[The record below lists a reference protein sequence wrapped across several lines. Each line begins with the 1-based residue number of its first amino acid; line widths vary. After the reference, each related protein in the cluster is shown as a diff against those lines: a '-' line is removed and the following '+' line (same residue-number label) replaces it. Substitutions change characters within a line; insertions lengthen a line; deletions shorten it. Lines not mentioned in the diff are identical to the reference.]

1 MNNKTM
7 KKWFS
12 MFALFLLAGFS
23 SASAQQLVI
32 DDVQLKAGETAEL
45 KVKLVSGAKT
55 VYGFQ
60 TDIVLPEAL
69 MMEVA
74 PKGVAASMADD
85 TDAAFSV
92 NQQADGAYRIAAF
105 SLGGA
110 AFKPETAVATF
121 TVKAAD
127 DFSNVNGNYEGITLK
142 NTKFTIDAKE
152 GVEINGTTTGNVVD
166 AGLYTYPVRPVTIGF
181 EDTPSVPAGIV
192 TYAADREGLQV
203 SGMQPV
209 RGWTAASNGDARAA
223 GVFEAGSAT
232 SFLGSTGF
240 YAPATNPEGLT
251 PNMLG
256 ILAVWT
262 ATAQYKQN
270 VFLKAGEYYMT
281 VNVYNAG
288 GTTAIAKNLIGFVAE
303 DGTEYFAE
311 TTEYPVGEWKTEQ
324 IRIVLPEDTYGAFS
338 LGYTAQDA
346 SKTDMPHLFFDG
358 VNLSNE
364 IFPNNFR
371 TYILKAKRGIL
382 SVRST
387 GVTIANCETN
397 SYNIYQAGEGSE
409 FAVVTYN
416 EKTYLYSVADKKF
429 VKEVDGGALS
439 LTNYDPQPFAI
450 SEWPSGGYHF
460 TFGPNTLNINGN
472 APYGYV
478 INSWANADDGNIVQV
493 ESVGDFDPTEA
504 LAILAAPEATPA
516 AAPVAVTNIAGLSNS
531 KAYVLYGVRSYYWG
545 VTDQTVVSNR
555 SYIPNE
561 EKEQFAV
568 LQSSGNYYLYSIGA
582 KKFLGVDKNDADGN
596 RNFILTDEPQVV
608 EITET
613 GNADYPFYFRFGE
626 GWVVNYNGS
635 SVTSHHVINTWSSM
649 DDGNRYAIREVADF
663 DASAVMAL
671 LPQELGDGDYVFQ
684 NCETGQFLFG
694 ANDWNT
700 KASLIPFSQHLT
712 LHKLED
718 GRFNIESQQNNGGE
732 SYWVGWGD
740 INAKNSIF
748 VDCDIARAI
757 AFTIEPVGEG
767 IYSMMTDTNLFLAS
781 EEGTTVVAM
790 IEDGAAEAAK
800 WRIVPATMASLAA
813 ATEENPVNATFLI
826 KAAGFD
832 RSNRNAAAWTMT
844 ASNQNLC
851 GGTNENKVAESW
863 HSTFELKQTIANAP
877 KGVYRL
883 SANAFYR
890 DDSNGA
896 LTKLPV
902 LYANEFESE
911 FPQVEDGTLPDGRKY
926 RDQGVLQMGDASNW
940 FFAGQ
945 YPVAPVFFELAA
957 DGDITVGVK
966 YDQPEQ
972 LWAIWDNFNLVYYGP
987 DADITSVQIE
997 GRDAILD
1004 ELYDKAVD
1012 LADDGYPE
1020 EITIALGHAIET
1032 ADDVKALVPPTKEA
1046 YDKAIAELQ
1055 EAIAAADAYTFPAT
1069 EMSVDFNFVCGEF
1082 YQGAAQSV
1090 DVAAILAELGVPSLD
1105 AVVIAAV
1112 QPDGTYDT
1120 NYKLGTTD
1128 GWRNAEGAWQGWGAD
1143 ARFYVKA
1150 DFTLP
1155 ENQLYEVGGMD
1166 GQNLTPATYVAT
1178 YSFKAGKREVLLKV
1192 NVIFAEKVLTEQEQY
1207 DLALAEIKD
1216 GTTYRIFTEV
1226 DGVKYYLN
1234 DDGALTAELDEAG
1247 VFKFEKVAGV
1257 QWENGFWLKSSN
1269 CFSNPSNADS
1279 FNTGSLNKYT
1289 SARRSDWEAQVFF
1302 NDGNGMYAVRS
1313 TNAAYAT
1320 SSWGLLGSAY
1330 WAVYE
1335 GEEGPTAGY
1344 SYDKANIWQ
1353 IEEYVDER
1361 LAAFEMVQA
1370 WPYLFQ
1376 DKLGLVKDA
1385 EYYISN
1391 AKDPE
1396 EGSYEALLD
1405 NDYTTFFH
1413 SSWHASMDP
1422 GEDHYLEAEMTGFV
1436 DEFYFYF
1443 KKRSQN
1449 NNNRPTQIVVSASKN
1464 GTDYVEVATIEEGL
1478 PTEEGVIFYQSDDIK
1493 LDGAYK
1499 YIRFTV
1505 PSTNNGATTGEHVF
1519 FTFSEFYILKP
1530 SDLITAASEYYG
1542 IASYKDLQPSDV
1554 EAIKALDKQIKSI
1567 GDGING
1573 VNAGFNF
1580 DDNAVYDLSGRK
1592 VQKAQKGIYIVNGK
1606 KVMVK

>member
-69 MMEVA
+69 TMEVA

-85 TDAAFSV
+85 TDPAFSV

-121 TVKAAD
+121 TVKAAE

-142 NTKFTIDAKE
+142 NTKFTIDSKE

-223 GVFEAGSAT
+223 GVFDAGSAT

-240 YAPATNPEGLT
+240 YAPATNPDGLT
-251 PNMLG
+251 PKMLG

-270 VFLKAGEYYMT
+270 VFLKAGEYYLT
-281 VNVYNAG
+281 INVYNAG
-288 GTTAIAKNLIGFVAE
+288 GTTALAKNLIGFVAE

-324 IRIVLPEDTYGAFS
+324 IRIVLPQDTYGAFS

-358 VNLSNE
+358 VNFSNE

-371 TYILKAKRGIL
+371 AYHFKSQRGSL
-382 SVRST
+382 GVRST
-387 GVTIANCETN
+387 LVTVSNGDAAQ
-397 SYNIYQAGEGSE
+397 YGIYAAEVTD
-409 FAVVTYN
+409 FAVVTYDN
-416 EKTYLYSVADKKF
+416 KTYLYSINDKKF
-429 VKEVDGGALS
+429 VKEVVSNALVT
-439 LTNYDPQPFAI
+439 TNYDPQPFTI
-450 SEWPSGGYHF
+450 SEWPAGGYHF
-460 TFGPNTLNINGN
+460 TFGTNTLNINGN
-472 APYGYV
+472 NRGGYV
-478 INSWANADDGNIVQV
+478 INSWAYADAGNQIQV

-504 LAILAAPEATPA
+504 LSILAAPEATPA
-516 AAPVAVTNIAGLSNS
+516 VTATPVTGLAGLSNA
-531 KAYVLYGVRSYYWG
+531 KAYVINGVRSLYWG
-545 VTDQTVVSNR
+545 VTDKTVTCNPVLL
-555 SYIPNE
+555 PNE

-568 LQSSGNYYLYSIGA
+568 LQAGGNYYLYSIAA
-582 KKFLGVDKNDADGN
+582 KKFLARAEDGH
-596 RNFILTDEPQVV
+596 FALTAEPAVV
-608 EITET
+608 EIVET
-613 GNADYPFYFRFGE
+613 GNADYPFLFRYDTYTVNFNGTAAASKHIID
-626 GWVVNYNGS
+626 GW
-635 SVTSHHVINTWSSM
+635 NTQ
-649 DDGNRYAIREVADF
+649 DDGNRYAISEVGDF
-663 DASAVMAL
+663 DASDVMAL

-700 KASLIPFSQHLT
+700 KASLIPFSQYLT

-718 GRFNIESQQNNGGE
+718 GRFNIESQQSNGGE

-767 IYSMMTDTNLFLAS
+767 IYSMMTDTDLFLAS

-832 RSNRNAAAWTMT
+832 RNNRNAGAWTMT

-926 RDQGVLQMGDASNW
+926 RDQGVLQMSDASNW

-945 YPVAPVFFELAA
+945 YPVAPIFFELAA

-1055 EAIAAADAYTFPAT
+1055 EAIAAADAYIFPAT
-1069 EMSVDFNFVCGEF
+1069 EMNVDIKLACGGGYE
-1082 YQGAAQSV
+1082 GVSESV
-1090 DVAAILAELGVPSLD
+1090 DVAAILAELGAPSLD
-1105 AVVIAAV
+1105 KVVIAAV
-1112 QPDGTYDT
+1112 QPDGTYDLSY
-1120 NYKLGTTD
+1120 NLGPTD
-1128 GWRNAEGAWQGWGAD
+1128 GWRNAEGGWQAWTGNVD
-1143 ARFYVKA
+1143 DPHFFYVKA
-1150 DFTLP
+1150 DFTRA
-1155 ENQLYEVGGMD
+1155 ENQLYEIGGYPGKTD
-1166 GQNLTPATYVAT
+1166 EPATFTAV
-1178 YSFKAGKREVLLKV
+1178 YSFKYAKAEVLLKV
-1192 NVIFAEKVLTEQEQY
+1192 NVIYSAPTMESMY
-1207 DLALAEIKD
+1207 ADALEEIEDGANYLISTIVD
-1216 GTTYRIFTEV
+1216 GT
-1226 DGVKYYLN
+1226 KYYL
-1234 DDGALTAELDEAG
+1234 TAAG
-1247 VFKFEKVAGV
+1247 TLSADKAVAGQFTFAKASAASH
-1257 QWENGFWLKSSN
+1257 QWEYGFKLSSQDN
-1269 CFSNPSNADS
+1269 KRFSNPYTTTEAALTNGGL
-1279 FNTGSLNKYT
+1279 NTSTNN
-1289 SARRSDWEAQVFF
+1289 RDDWEAQVFF
-1302 NDGNGMYAVRS
+1302 LNSDGLYAVRS
-1313 TNAAYAT
+1313 TNAPYNNETSGWNWIGNTYWTVNEGPLAEYSWEPQFVWNLEKNVIIDVVANLVVNGNVVATETVQMAVNNAPLAPASFVDQYHGLYSFQADVDVVAESTTEINFTPVWGGLFQISSSYASARWYKMNIRT
-1320 SSWGLLGSAY
+1320 SYWVSWDESEPYYPTTDKDLNAEASH
-1330 WAVYE
+1330 WAFLPVE
-1335 GEEGPTAGY
+1335 GEPFQFYIINQEAGSSESLSVDGENVVIRPQMTA
-1344 SYDKANIWQ
+1344 W
-1353 IEEYVDER
+1353 E
-1361 LAAFEMVQA
+1361 
-1370 WPYLFQ
+1370 LF
-1376 DKLGLVKDA
+1376 G
-1385 EYYISN
+1385 N
-1391 AKDPE
+1391 N
-1396 EGSYEALLD
+1396 G
-1405 NDYTTFFH
+1405 
-1413 SSWHASMDP
+1413 
-1422 GEDHYLEAEMTGFV
+1422 GFV
-1436 DEFYFYF
+1436 MRPVGGGENDWVN
-1443 KKRSQN
+1443 QN
-1449 NNNRPTQIVVSASKN
+1449 GGASGPLQFWHSAN
-1464 GTDYVEVATIEEGL
+1464 GRTDDGSTFRIE
-1478 PTEEGVIFYQSDDIK
+1478 PVI
-1493 LDGAYK
+1493 
-1499 YIRFTV
+1499 
-1505 PSTNNGATTGEHVF
+1505 P
-1519 FTFSEFYILKP
+1519 
-1530 SDLITAASEYYG
+1530 
-1542 IASYKDLQPSDV
+1542 
-1554 EAIKALDKQIKSI
+1554 
-1567 GDGING
+1567 DGIYELSETPSFEQG
-1573 VNAGFNF
+1573 VA
-1580 DDNAVYDLSGRK
+1580 YDLNGRK
-1592 VQKAQKGIYIVNGK
+1592 VVKMQVGGIYIVNGK

>member
-45 KVKLVSGAKT
+45 KVKLASGAIT

-69 MMEVA
+69 TMEVA

-85 TDAAFSV
+85 TDPAFSV

-121 TVKAAD
+121 TVKAAE
-127 DFSNVNGNYEGITLK
+127 DFSNVNGAYVGIALK
-142 NTKFTIDAKE
+142 NTKYTVDS
-152 GVEINGTTTGNVVD
+152 NGTEVAGATTGNVVD

-223 GVFEAGSAT
+223 GVFDAGSAT

-240 YAPATNPEGLT
+240 YAPATNPDGLT
-251 PNMLG
+251 PKMLG

-311 TTEYPVGEWKTEQ
+311 TTEYPVGAWTTEQ

-358 VNLSNE
+358 VNFSNE

-371 TYILKAKRGIL
+371 AYHFKSQRGSL
-382 SVRST
+382 GVRST
-387 GVTIANCETN
+387 LVTVANGDAAQ
-397 SYNIYQAGEGSE
+397 YGIYAAEVTD
-409 FAVVTYN
+409 FAVVTYDN
-416 EKTYLYSVADKKF
+416 KTYLYSINDKKF
-429 VKEVDGGALS
+429 VKEVVSNALVT
-439 LTNYDPQPFAI
+439 TNYDPQPFTI
-450 SEWPSGGYHF
+450 SEWPAGGYHF
-460 TFGPNTLNINGN
+460 TFGTNTLNINGN
-472 APYGYV
+472 NRGGYV
-478 INSWANADDGNIVQV
+478 INSWANADAGNQIQV

-516 AAPVAVTNIAGLSNS
+516 VTTTPVAGLAGLSNT
-531 KAYVLYGVRSYYWG
+531 KAYVINGVRSLYWG
-545 VTDQTVVSNR
+545 VTDKTVTCNPVLL
-555 SYIPNE
+555 PNE

-568 LQSSGNYYLYSIGA
+568 LQAGGNYYLYSIAA
-582 KKFLGVDKNDADGN
+582 KKFLARAEDGH
-596 RNFILTDEPQVV
+596 FALTAEPAVV
-608 EITET
+608 EIVET
-613 GNADYPFYFRFGE
+613 GNADYPFLFKYDTYTVNFNGTAAASKHIID
-626 GWVVNYNGS
+626 GWS
-635 SVTSHHVINTWSSM
+635 AQ
-649 DDGNRYAIREVADF
+649 DDGNRYAISEVGDF
-663 DASAVMAL
+663 DASDVMAL

-832 RSNRNAAAWTMT
+832 RNNRNAAAWTMT

-1055 EAIAAADAYTFPAT
+1055 EAIAAADAYIFPAT
-1069 EMSVDFNFVCGEF
+1069 EMNVDIKLACGGGYE
-1082 YQGAAQSV
+1082 GVSASV
-1090 DVAAILAELGVPSLD
+1090 DVAAILAELGVTSLD
-1105 AVVIAAV
+1105 GVVIAAV

-1120 NYKLGTTD
+1120 NYSLGPTD
-1128 GWRNAEGAWQGWGAD
+1128 GWRNAEGGWQAWTGNVD
-1143 ARFYVKA
+1143 DPHFFYVKA
-1150 DFTLP
+1150 DFNQA
-1155 ENQLYEVGGMD
+1155 ENQLYEIGGYPGKTD
-1166 GQNLTPATYVAT
+1166 EPSTFTAV
-1178 YSFKAGKREVLLKV
+1178 YSFKYAKAEVLLKV
-1192 NVIFAEKVLTEQEQY
+1192 NVIYSAPTMESMYADALEQIEDGANY
-1207 DLALAEIKD
+1207 LISTVVD
-1216 GTTYRIFTEV
+1216 GT
-1226 DGVKYYLN
+1226 KYYL
-1234 DDGALTAELDEAG
+1234 TAAG
-1247 VFKFEKVAGV
+1247 TLSADKAVAGQFTFAKASAASH
-1257 QWENGFWLKSSN
+1257 QWEYGFKLSSQEN
-1269 CFSNPSNADS
+1269 KRFSNPYTTTEAALTN
-1279 FNTGSLNKYT
+1279 GSLNT
-1289 SARRSDWEAQVFF
+1289 STNNRDDWEAQVFF
-1302 NDGNGMYAVRS
+1302 LNSEGLYAVRS
-1313 TNAAYAT
+1313 TNAPYNNETSGWNWIGNTYWTANEGPLAEYSWEPQFIWNLEKNVIIDVVANLVVNGNVIATETVQMAVDNAPLAPASFVDQYHGLYTFQADVDVVAESTTEINFTPVWGGLFQISSSYASARWYKMNIRT
-1320 SSWGLLGSAY
+1320 SYWVSWDESEPYYPTTDKDLNAEASH
-1330 WAVYE
+1330 WAFLPVE
-1335 GEEGPTAGY
+1335 GEPFQFYIINQEAGSSESLSVDGENVVIRPQMTA
-1344 SYDKANIWQ
+1344 W
-1353 IEEYVDER
+1353 E
-1361 LAAFEMVQA
+1361 
-1370 WPYLFQ
+1370 LF
-1376 DKLGLVKDA
+1376 G
-1385 EYYISN
+1385 N
-1391 AKDPE
+1391 N
-1396 EGSYEALLD
+1396 G
-1405 NDYTTFFH
+1405 
-1413 SSWHASMDP
+1413 
-1422 GEDHYLEAEMTGFV
+1422 GFV
-1436 DEFYFYF
+1436 MRPVGGGENDWVN
-1443 KKRSQN
+1443 QN
-1449 NNNRPTQIVVSASKN
+1449 GGASGPLQFWHSAN
-1464 GTDYVEVATIEEGL
+1464 GRTDDGSTFRIE
-1478 PTEEGVIFYQSDDIK
+1478 PVI
-1493 LDGAYK
+1493 
-1499 YIRFTV
+1499 
-1505 PSTNNGATTGEHVF
+1505 P
-1519 FTFSEFYILKP
+1519 
-1530 SDLITAASEYYG
+1530 
-1542 IASYKDLQPSDV
+1542 
-1554 EAIKALDKQIKSI
+1554 
-1567 GDGING
+1567 DGIYELSETPSFEQG
-1573 VNAGFNF
+1573 VA
-1580 DDNAVYDLSGRK
+1580 YDLNGRK
-1592 VQKAQKGIYIVNGK
+1592 VVKMQVGGIYIVNGK
-1606 KVMVK
+1606 KVLVK

>member
-45 KVKLVSGAKT
+45 KVKLASGAIT

-69 MMEVA
+69 TMEVA

-85 TDAAFSV
+85 TDPAFSV

-121 TVKAAD
+121 TVKAAE
-127 DFSNVNGNYEGITLK
+127 DFSNVNGAYVGIALK
-142 NTKFTIDAKE
+142 NTKYTVDS
-152 GVEINGTTTGNVVD
+152 NGTEVAGATTGNVVD

-223 GVFEAGSAT
+223 GVFDAGSAT

-240 YAPATNPEGLT
+240 YAPATNPDGLT
-251 PNMLG
+251 PKMLG

-311 TTEYPVGEWKTEQ
+311 TTEYPVGAWTTEQ

-358 VNLSNE
+358 VNFSNE

-371 TYILKAKRGIL
+371 AYHFKSQRGSL
-382 SVRST
+382 GVRST
-387 GVTIANCETN
+387 LVTVANGDAAQ
-397 SYNIYQAGEGSE
+397 YGIYAAEVTD
-409 FAVVTYN
+409 FAVVTYDN
-416 EKTYLYSVADKKF
+416 KTYLYSINDKKF
-429 VKEVDGGALS
+429 VKEVVSNALVT
-439 LTNYDPQPFAI
+439 TNYDPQPFTI
-450 SEWPSGGYHF
+450 SEWPAGGYHF
-460 TFGPNTLNINGN
+460 TFGTNTLNINGN
-472 APYGYV
+472 NRGGYV
-478 INSWANADDGNIVQV
+478 INSWANADAGNQIQV

-516 AAPVAVTNIAGLSNS
+516 VTTTPVAGLAGLSNT
-531 KAYVLYGVRSYYWG
+531 KAYVINGVRSLYWG
-545 VTDQTVVSNR
+545 VTDKTVTCNPVLL
-555 SYIPNE
+555 PNE

-568 LQSSGNYYLYSIGA
+568 LQAGGNYYLYSIAA
-582 KKFLGVDKNDADGN
+582 KKFLARAEDGH
-596 RNFILTDEPQVV
+596 FALTAEPAVV
-608 EITET
+608 EIVET
-613 GNADYPFYFRFGE
+613 GNADYPFLFKYDTYTVNFNGTAAASKHIID
-626 GWVVNYNGS
+626 GWS
-635 SVTSHHVINTWSSM
+635 AQ
-649 DDGNRYAIREVADF
+649 DDGNRYAISEVGDF
-663 DASAVMAL
+663 DASDVMAL

-767 IYSMMTDTNLFLAS
+767 IYSMMTDTDLFLAS

-832 RSNRNAAAWTMT
+832 RNNRNAAAWTMT

-1055 EAIAAADAYTFPAT
+1055 EAIAAADAYVFPAT
-1069 EMSVDFNFVCGEF
+1069 EMNVDFNFVCGEF

-1120 NYKLGTTD
+1120 NYSLGTTD

-1155 ENQLYEVGGMD
+1155 ENQLYEVGGMEN
-1166 GQNLTPATYVAT
+1166 QNLTPATYVAT
-1178 YSFKAGKREVLLKV
+1178 YSFKAGKREVILKV

-1226 DGVKYYLN
+1226 GGVKYYLN
-1234 DDGALTAELDEAG
+1234 EDGALTAELDDAG

-1302 NDGNGMYAVRS
+1302 NDGNGNYAVRS

-1370 WPYLFQ
+1370 WPALLQ
-1376 DKLGLVKDA
+1376 EKLGLVTDA
-1385 EYYISN
+1385 EYYTSN

-1449 NNNRPTQIVVSASKN
+1449 NNNRPTKIVVSASKN

-1478 PTEEGVIFYQSDDIK
+1478 PTEEGVIFYQSEDFK

-1542 IASYKDLQPSDV
+1542 IASYKDLTPSDV
-1554 EAIKALDKQIKSI
+1554 EAIEALDKQIKSI

>member
-45 KVKLVSGAKT
+45 KVKLASGAIT

-69 MMEVA
+69 TMEVA

-85 TDAAFSV
+85 TDPAFSV

-121 TVKAAD
+121 TVKAAE
-127 DFSNVNGNYEGITLK
+127 DFSNVNGAYVGIALK
-142 NTKFTIDAKE
+142 NTKYTVDS
-152 GVEINGTTTGNVVD
+152 NGTEVAGATTGNVVD

-223 GVFEAGSAT
+223 GVFDAGSAT

-240 YAPATNPEGLT
+240 YAPATNPDGLT
-251 PNMLG
+251 PKMLG

-311 TTEYPVGEWKTEQ
+311 TTEYPVGAWTTEQ

-358 VNLSNE
+358 VNFSNE

-371 TYILKAKRGIL
+371 AYHFKSQRGSL
-382 SVRST
+382 GVRST
-387 GVTIANCETN
+387 LVTVTN
-397 SYNIYQAGEGSE
+397 GDAAQYGIYAAEVTD
-409 FAVVTYN
+409 FAVVTYDN
-416 EKTYLYSVADKKF
+416 KTYLYSINDKKF
-429 VKEVDGGALS
+429 VKEVVSNALVT
-439 LTNYDPQPFAI
+439 TNYDPQPFTI
-450 SEWPSGGYHF
+450 SEWPAGGYHF
-460 TFGPNTLNINGN
+460 IFGGNTLNINNSNRG
-472 APYGYV
+472 GYV
-478 INSWANADDGNIVQV
+478 INSWAYADAGNQIQV

-516 AAPVAVTNIAGLSNS
+516 VTTTPVAGLAGLSNT
-531 KAYVLYGVRSYYWG
+531 KAYVINGVRSLYWG
-545 VTDQTVVSNR
+545 VTDKTVTCNPVLL
-555 SYIPNE
+555 PNE

-568 LQSSGNYYLYSIGA
+568 LQAGGNYYLYSIAA
-582 KKFLGVDKNDADGN
+582 KKFLARAEDGH
-596 RNFILTDEPQVV
+596 FALTAEPAVV
-608 EITET
+608 EIVET
-613 GNADYPFYFRFGE
+613 GNADYPFLFKYDTYTVNFNGTAAASKHIID
-626 GWVVNYNGS
+626 GWS
-635 SVTSHHVINTWSSM
+635 AQ
-649 DDGNRYAIREVADF
+649 DDGNRYAISEVGDF
-663 DASAVMAL
+663 DASDVMAL

-767 IYSMMTDTNLFLAS
+767 IYSMMTDTDLFLAS

-832 RSNRNAAAWTMT
+832 RNNRNADAWTMT
-844 ASNQNLC
+844 ASNKNLC

-945 YPVAPVFFELAA
+945 YPVAPVFFELTA

-966 YDQPEQ
+966 YDQPEL

-1055 EAIAAADAYTFPAT
+1055 EAIAAADAYVFPAT
-1069 EMSVDFNFVCGEF
+1069 EMNVDIKLECGGGYE
-1082 YQGAAQSV
+1082 GVSASV
-1090 DVAAILAELGVPSLD
+1090 DVAAILAELGATSLD
-1105 AVVIAAV
+1105 QVVIAAV
-1112 QPDGTYDT
+1112 QPDGTYDRSY
-1120 NYKLGTTD
+1120 NLGPTD
-1128 GWRNAEGAWQGWGAD
+1128 GWRNAEGGWQAWTGNVD
-1143 ARFYVKA
+1143 DPHFFYVKA
-1150 DFTLP
+1150 DFSR
-1155 ENQLYEVGGMD
+1155 EDNQLYEIGGYPGKTD
-1166 GQNLTPATYVAT
+1166 EPSTFTAV
-1178 YSFKAGKREVLLKV
+1178 YSFKYAKAEVLLKV
-1192 NVIFAEKVLTEQEQY
+1192 NVIYSAPTMESMYADALEQIEDGANY
-1207 DLALAEIKD
+1207 LISTVVD
-1216 GTTYRIFTEV
+1216 GT
-1226 DGVKYYLN
+1226 KYYL
-1234 DDGALTAELDEAG
+1234 TAAG
-1247 VFKFEKVAGV
+1247 TLSADKAVAGQFTFAKASAASH
-1257 QWENGFWLKSSN
+1257 QWEYGFKLSSQN
-1269 CFSNPSNADS
+1269 NKRFSNPYTTTEEALTNGGL
-1279 FNTGSLNKYT
+1279 NTSTNN
-1289 SARRSDWEAQVFF
+1289 RDDWEAQVFF
-1302 NDGNGMYAVRS
+1302 LNSDGLYAVRS
-1313 TNAAYAT
+1313 TNAPYNNETSGWNWIGNTYWTVNEGPLAEYSWEPQFVWNLEKNVIIDVVANLVVNGNVVATETVNMAVGNAPLAPASFVDQYHGLYSFQADVDVVAESTTEINFTPVWGGLFQISSSYASARWYKMNIRT
-1320 SSWGLLGSAY
+1320 SYWVSWDESEPYYPTTDKDLNAEASH
-1330 WAVYE
+1330 WAFLPVE
-1335 GEEGPTAGY
+1335 GEPFQFYIINQEAGSSESLSVDGENVVIRPQMTA
-1344 SYDKANIWQ
+1344 W
-1353 IEEYVDER
+1353 E
-1361 LAAFEMVQA
+1361 
-1370 WPYLFQ
+1370 LF
-1376 DKLGLVKDA
+1376 G
-1385 EYYISN
+1385 N
-1391 AKDPE
+1391 N
-1396 EGSYEALLD
+1396 G
-1405 NDYTTFFH
+1405 
-1413 SSWHASMDP
+1413 
-1422 GEDHYLEAEMTGFV
+1422 GFV
-1436 DEFYFYF
+1436 MRPVGGGENDWVN
-1443 KKRSQN
+1443 QN
-1449 NNNRPTQIVVSASKN
+1449 GGASGPLQFWHSANGRTDDGSTFRIEPVIPDGIYELSETPSFEQGVAYDLNGRKLTGKPTQK
-1464 GTDYVEVATIEEGL
+1464 
-1478 PTEEGVIFYQSDDIK
+1478 GV
-1493 LDGAYK
+1493 
-1499 YIRFTV
+1499 YIRD
-1505 PSTNNGATTGEHVF
+1505 GEKV
-1519 FTFSEFYILKP
+1519 T
-1530 SDLITAASEYYG
+1530 
-1542 IASYKDLQPSDV
+1542 
-1554 EAIKALDKQIKSI
+1554 IK
-1567 GDGING
+1567 
-1573 VNAGFNF
+1573 
-1580 DDNAVYDLSGRK
+1580 
-1592 VQKAQKGIYIVNGK
+1592 
-1606 KVMVK
+1606 

>member
-1 MNNKTM
+1 M

-45 KVKLVSGAKT
+45 TVKLASGAIT

-69 MMEVA
+69 TMEVA

-85 TDAAFSV
+85 TDPAFSV

-121 TVKAAD
+121 TVKAAE
-127 DFSNVNGNYEGITLK
+127 DFSNVNGAYVGIALK
-142 NTKFTIDAKE
+142 NTKYTVDS
-152 GVEINGTTTGNVVD
+152 NGTEVAGATTGNVVD

-223 GVFEAGSAT
+223 GVFDAGSAT

-240 YAPATNPEGLT
+240 YAPATNPDGLT
-251 PNMLG
+251 PKMLG

-358 VNLSNE
+358 VNFSNE

-371 TYILKAKRGIL
+371 AYHFTSKRGGL
-382 SVRST
+382 GVRST
-387 GVTIANCETN
+387 LVTVANGEEAQ
-397 SYNIYQAGEGSE
+397 YNIFAAEATD

-416 EKTYLYSVADKKF
+416 EKTYLYSINDKKF
-429 VKEVDGGALS
+429 VKEVVSNALVT
-439 LTNYDPQPFAI
+439 TNYDPQPFDI
-450 SEWPSGGYHF
+450 SEWPAGGYHF
-460 TFGPNTLNINGN
+460 IFGGNTLNINNSNRG
-472 APYGYV
+472 GYV
-478 INSWANADDGNIVQV
+478 INSWAYADAGNQIQV

-504 LAILAAPEATPA
+504 LAILAAPEAAPA
-516 AAPVAVTNIAGLSNS
+516 VTATPVANLAGLSNA
-531 KAYVLYGVRSYYWG
+531 KAYAINGVRSLYWG
-545 VTDQTVVSNR
+545 VTANSVACNPVLL
-555 SYIPNE
+555 PNE

-568 LQSSGNYYLYSIGA
+568 LQAAGNYYLYSIAA
-582 KKFLGVDKNDADGN
+582 KKFLDRADDN
-596 RNFILTDEPQVV
+596 NFKLVDEPAAV
-608 EITET
+608 EIVET
-613 GNADYPFYFRFGE
+613 GNADYPFLFRYGTFT
-626 GWVVNYNGS
+626 VNYNGTSAS
-635 SVTSHHVINTWSSM
+635 SKITIDGWSSQ
-649 DDGNRYAIREVADF
+649 DDGNRYAISEVGDF

-767 IYSMMTDTNLFLAS
+767 IYSMMTDTDLFLAS

-832 RSNRNAAAWTMT
+832 RNNRNAAAWTMT

-911 FPQVEDGTLPDGRKY
+911 FPQVEDGTLADGRKY
-926 RDQGVLQMGDASNW
+926 RDQGVLQMSDASNW

-1090 DVAAILAELGVPSLD
+1090 DVAAILAELGVPSID

-1226 DGVKYYLN
+1226 GGVKYYLN
-1234 DDGALTAELDEAG
+1234 EDGALTAELDDAG

-1302 NDGNGMYAVRS
+1302 NDGNGNYAVRS

-1449 NNNRPTQIVVSASKN
+1449 NNNRPTKIVVSASKN

-1478 PTEEGVIFYQSDDIK
+1478 PTEEGVIFYQSEDFK

-1542 IASYKDLQPSDV
+1542 IASYRDLTPSDV
-1554 EAIKALDKQIKSI
+1554 EAIKALDEQIKKL
-1567 GDGING
+1567 GDDGING

>member
-23 SASAQQLVI
+23 SASAQQLAI

-45 KVKLVSGAKT
+45 TVKLVSGAKT

-69 MMEVA
+69 TMEVA
-74 PKGVAASMADD
+74 PKAVAASMADD

-92 NQQADGAYRIAAF
+92 NQQADGSFRIAAF
-105 SLGGA
+105 SLAGA
-110 AFKPETAVATF
+110 AFKAETAVATF

-127 DFSNVNGNYEGITLK
+127 DFSNVNGNYVGIDLV
-142 NTKFTIDAKE
+142 NTKFTIDT
-152 GVEINGTTTGNVVD
+152 NGTEVNAYPTSNVVD
-166 AGLYTYPVRPVTIGF
+166 ACLFTYPIRPVTIGF
-181 EDTPSVPAGIV
+181 NGTVPVPAGIV

-209 RGWTAASNGDARAA
+209 YGWTAASNGDARAA

-240 YAPATNPEGLT
+240 YAPATNPDGLT

-270 VFLKAGEYYMT
+270 VFLKAGEYYLT
-281 VNVYNAG
+281 INVYNAG
-288 GTTAIAKNLIGFVAE
+288 GTTALAKNLIGFVAE

-358 VNLSNE
+358 VNFSNE

-371 TYILKAKRGIL
+371 AYHFKSQRGSL
-382 SVRST
+382 GVRST
-387 GVTIANCETN
+387 LVTVSNGDAAQ
-397 SYNIYQAGEGSE
+397 YGIYASE
-409 FAVVTYN
+409 VTDFAVVTYDN
-416 EKTYLYSVADKKF
+416 KTYLYSINDKKF
-429 VKEVDGGALS
+429 VKEVVSNALVT
-439 LTNYDPQPFAI
+439 TNYDPQPFTI
-450 SEWPSGGYHF
+450 SEWPAGGYHF
-460 TFGPNTLNINGN
+460 TFGTNTLNINGN
-472 APYGYV
+472 NRGGYV
-478 INSWANADDGNIVQV
+478 INSWANADAGNQIQV

-516 AAPVAVTNIAGLSNS
+516 VTATPVTGLAGLSNA
-531 KAYVLYGVRSYYWG
+531 KAYVINGVRSLYWG
-545 VTDQTVVSNR
+545 VTDKTVTCNPVLL
-555 SYIPNE
+555 PNE

-568 LQSSGNYYLYSIGA
+568 LQAGGNYYLYSIAA
-582 KKFLGVDKNDADGN
+582 KKFLARAEDGH
-596 RNFILTDEPQVV
+596 FALTAEPAVV
-608 EITET
+608 EIVET
-613 GNADYPFYFRFGE
+613 GNADYPFLFHYDTYTVNFNGTSAASKHIID
-626 GWVVNYNGS
+626 GWS
-635 SVTSHHVINTWSSM
+635 TQ
-649 DDGNRYAIREVADF
+649 DDGNRYAISEVGDF
-663 DASAVMAL
+663 DASDVMAL

-767 IYSMMTDTNLFLAS
+767 IYSMMTDTDLFLAS

-790 IEDGAAEAAK
+790 IEDGSAEAAK

-832 RSNRNAAAWTMT
+832 RNNRNAAAWTMT

-911 FPQVEDGTLPDGRKY
+911 FPQVEDGTLADGRKY
-926 RDQGVLQMGDASNW
+926 RDQGVLQMSDASNW
-940 FFAGQ
+940 FFAGL

-1090 DVAAILAELGVPSLD
+1090 DVAAILAELGVPSID

-1226 DGVKYYLN
+1226 GGVKYYLN
-1234 DDGALTAELDEAG
+1234 EDGALTAELDDAG

-1302 NDGNGMYAVRS
+1302 NDGNGNYAVRS

-1413 SSWHASMDP
+1413 SSWHTSMDP

-1449 NNNRPTQIVVSASKN
+1449 NNNRPTKIVVSASKN

-1478 PTEEGVIFYQSDDIK
+1478 PTEEGVIFYQSEDFK

-1542 IASYKDLQPSDV
+1542 IASYRDLTPSDV
-1554 EAIKALDKQIKSI
+1554 EAIKALDEQIKKL
-1567 GDGING
+1567 GDDGING